1 LCDARNLF
9 DLNRLEPLLPHE
21 DYPNGS
27 DSISPHSVPERLR
40 IDSKRNWVALMFD
53 YPSEEVG
60 DGHAQLHPTRPSAH
74 PAAEIH
80 LGKFSRKVMAIEWTG
95 PIPTEK
101 EIRELADDLET
112 AANATGIRA
121 AQRFSY
127 QMIGRVLREWASEIV
142 QTIQTLPTPKAG

>member
-1 LCDARNLF
+1 MREIYF

-27 DSISPHSVPERLR
+27 DSISPHSVPERVR
-40 IDSKRNWVALMFD
+40 INSKRNWVALMFD

-60 DGHAQLHPTRPSAH
+60 DGHAHLQPGRSSSH

-80 LGKFSRKVMAIEWTG
+80 LGKYSRKVMAIELTG
-95 PIPTEK
+95 PMPTEK

-112 AANATGIRA
+112 AANASDMRA

>member
-1 LCDARNLF
+1 
-9 DLNRLEPLLPHE
+9 
-21 DYPNGS
+21 
-27 DSISPHSVPERLR
+27 
-40 IDSKRNWVALMFD
+40 
-53 YPSEEVG
+53 
-60 DGHAQLHPTRPSAH
+60 
-74 PAAEIH
+74 
-80 LGKFSRKVMAIEWTG
+80 MAIEWTG